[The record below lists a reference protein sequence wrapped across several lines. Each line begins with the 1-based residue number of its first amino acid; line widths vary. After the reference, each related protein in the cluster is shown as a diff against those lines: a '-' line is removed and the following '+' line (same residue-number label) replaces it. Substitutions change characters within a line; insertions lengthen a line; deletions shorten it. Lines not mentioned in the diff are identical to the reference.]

1 MKKIII
7 YSIVAIIM
15 QSLVSCYALQQKK
28 AAKSQPFKPHKES
41 KMKHKKHH

>member
-1 MKKIII
+1 MK
-7 YSIVAIIM
+7 IVQYLVLAVIM
-15 QSLVSCYALQQKK
+15 QSMVSCYALQQKK

>member
-1 MKKIII
+1 MYAVIG
-7 YSIVAIIM
+7 IIM
-15 QSLVSCYALQQKK
+15 QSMVSCYAFQQKK